1 MLTSANSGQVPQVLR
16 SGRFEVL
23 REVPVATNQ
32 PKFYEGCDTETDE
45 TVAIRLEKRRLGGQ
59 LGEEARILQALAS
72 PSLPQGFCAVRFWGL
87 GSPSW
92 NCLVTERLGKSLWH
106 HMKDLGELGPQNT
119 VLVAK
124 QILHRIEYLHSKGIV
139 YRDVTPRNFVF
150 GIDRKAHHL
159 HLVDFGLSRAYWTQ
173 DQPGRHVIQKSGNEI
188 VGALSYMSISAHHRL
203 EQSRRDDIEAVGH
216 MLVGFMG
223 KLPWANVESLS
234 QEEKSRKIL
243 QQKESIPVR
252 ELCRGLP
259 PPIEHL
265 LASARGLTFTA
276 RPDYWDLG
284 TRFSTVRKQMG
295 LQHHQFTWLAGTA
308 GANPAGLEP
317 LIKPQRPKQPD
328 DHLVVRSST
337 LLSSFSR
344 SGSGGKVKGG
354 KCLPLPCGGSPAAA
368 SPPDA
373 LAPA

>member
-1 MLTSANSGQVPQVLR
+1 MEVQHMVTHVVTSAHGAEVPA
-16 SGRFEVL
+16 SICDYRFEVL

-32 PKFYEGCDTETDE
+32 PKFYEGRDTEEDAP
-45 TVAIRLEKRRLGGQ
+45 VAIRLERRKLGGQ
-59 LGEEARILQALAS
+59 LEEEARILQLLAS

-106 HMKDLGELGPQNT
+106 HMKDLGELGLQNT

-150 GIDRKAHHL
+150 GLDRKVHHL
-159 HLVDFGLSRAYWTQ
+159 HLVDFGLSRAYWTNGL
-173 DQPGRHVIQKSGNEI
+173 PGRHVMQKTGTDI
-188 VGALSYMSISAHHRL
+188 IGAMSFMSINAHHRL

-216 MLVGFMG
+216 MLVYFMG
-223 KLPWANVESLS
+223 KLPWADVESLS

-243 QQKESIPVR
+243 QQKESVPVR
-252 ELCRGLP
+252 ELCIGLP

-265 LASARGLTFTA
+265 LASARALTFTA

-284 TRFSTVRKQMG
+284 TRFSSVRKQMG
-295 LQHHQFTWLAGTA
+295 LQHHQFTWLAGSA
-308 GANPAGLEP
+308 HGGANP
-317 LIKPQRPKQPD
+317 LIKP
-328 DHLVVRSST
+328 H
-337 LLSSFSR
+337 
-344 SGSGGKVKGG
+344 
-354 KCLPLPCGGSPAAA
+354 
-368 SPPDA
+368 
-373 LAPA
+373 